1 LTKAGIDIKFSEKQ
15 VEWFGNAIPLRNP
28 SDFAPEDM
36 AVWLNSMQL
45 DVDDDF
51 LSNHFDDEDI
61 YDNYAVGKILDAMYE
76 KWVSDF
82 CELNKVIVRQ
92 VYLLLIIS
100 NVLRR
105 RSGYEFLTKID
116 ISMQY
121 YFLNWTMRARIYAPS
136 TLRLANISTID
147 CPWDSMML
155 EPSPPLGKLT

>member
-1 LTKAGIDIKFSEKQ
+1 MRTFFDSGSQANLIHKSAIPTDVKLEALGTQQQLNTIAGQYSSSYKVPIKNIALPEFDRHCKIDSAYAFVGFLTKAGIDIKFSEKQ

-76 KWVSDF
+76 KW
-82 CELNKVIVRQ
+82 
-92 VYLLLIIS
+92 
-100 NVLRR
+100 
-105 RSGYEFLTKID
+105 
-116 ISMQY
+116 
-121 YFLNWTMRARIYAPS
+121 
-136 TLRLANISTID
+136 
-147 CPWDSMML
+147 
-155 EPSPPLGKLT
+155 